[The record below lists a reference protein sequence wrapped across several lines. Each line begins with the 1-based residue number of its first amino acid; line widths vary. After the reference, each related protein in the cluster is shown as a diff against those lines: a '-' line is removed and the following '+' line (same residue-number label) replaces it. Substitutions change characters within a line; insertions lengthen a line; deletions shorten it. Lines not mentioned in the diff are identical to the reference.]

1 MGPGR
6 WEVVIWNTPSFDY
19 MDTCMYAS
27 YFGLLIGVQ
36 HGTNIWSYYIGRMS
50 LIWFPLFLLFILFL
64 SRSFLFVVKGKKK
77 EPDHNCKLIW
87 VYNILDIYWMDHK
100 AIEADVKN
108 YKIREGPLYKR
119 SKFLKEWRERWIVLT
134 TNYLYTFTSKS
145 LEEVTDI
152 LDLK

>member
-1 MGPGR
+1 MLAILACSSESSMAPISGATTLA
-6 WEVVIWNTPSFDY
+6 ECPSFDSLY
-19 MDTCMYAS
+19 FYYSS
-27 YFGLLIGVQ
+27 YSYHEAFYLLLRV
-36 HGTNIWSYYIGRMS
+36 
-50 LIWFPLFLLFILFL
+50 
-64 SRSFLFVVKGKKK
+64 KKK

>member
-1 MGPGR
+1 
-6 WEVVIWNTPSFDY
+6 
-19 MDTCMYAS
+19 
-27 YFGLLIGVQ
+27 
-36 HGTNIWSYYIGRMS
+36 
-50 LIWFPLFLLFILFL
+50 
-64 SRSFLFVVKGKKK
+64 
-77 EPDHNCKLIW
+77 
-87 VYNILDIYWMDHK
+87 MDHK